1 MVIFLISLLTSACD
15 PHTGEKTDE
24 NDSESVISIFFRI
37 LGTIIHDGY
46 QKWIAGGGIDKTLE
60 KDEDQYGYIPDP
72 PEPILPIDPAAP
84 NSEPTAPMSNLPLK
98 PVGFVNY
105 GTINATVRPWT
116 YVPLGTNEP
125 QTPAPA
131 ASTVS
136 SAQGMGGNWP
146 NSSRFI
152 SVPLGT
158 YTWCIDWEEE
168 DQDGDGYFD
177 YYHYFETEPT
187 LLDENDSDD
196 LELAEEVSIS
206 APPANAPIY
215 EGKCGEPEVE
225 ASCYGRT
232 TYMQSYVVLMKDTSN
247 PPDEILLASGE
258 TSLENVKLSFS
269 SGTTTWGS
277 SRIMWVAGVWV
288 EVSTSAPYNAMGVQV
303 HGDRTI
309 GWARVL
315 FDGNEVWRG
324 NTATTWNDG
333 TNNGVYVEMR
343 CFPPGLHTLRIESL
357 GIDGGGGGITVP
369 VSYFG
374 FR

>member
-1 MVIFLISLLTSACD
+1 
-15 PHTGEKTDE
+15 
-24 NDSESVISIFFRI
+24 
-37 LGTIIHDGY
+37 
-46 QKWIAGGGIDKTLE
+46 
-60 KDEDQYGYIPDP
+60 
-72 PEPILPIDPAAP
+72 
-84 NSEPTAPMSNLPLK
+84 
-98 PVGFVNY
+98 
-105 GTINATVRPWT
+105 
-116 YVPLGTNEP
+116 
-125 QTPAPA
+125 
-131 ASTVS
+131 
-136 SAQGMGGNWP
+136 MGGNWP